1 MIQFQFEKQLDA
13 ASGKMLLEIDLAF
26 DSGQLLALYGKSG
39 AGKTSILRMLA
50 GFMLPDRGRITFNDR
65 LWLDTEKKFFLKPQK
80 RRVGFVFQDYALF
93 PNMTVEQNLRFALQR
108 HQTGN
113 VINELV
119 ELVELEGLRH
129 KKPEKLSGGQQQ
141 RVALARALVQRPQL
155 LLLDEPLSALDAEL
169 RIKLQKYIRRL
180 HEAFGLTTILVSHN
194 VDEVRAMADW
204 VYCLEAGK
212 VIESGPPE
220 QVLQSSNSSRLSA
233 RVTHITG
240 APRGATAQ
248 LDINGQVLSVPVP
261 PSAKWKVGDWVWVDV
276 G

>member
-129 KKPEKLSGGQQQ
+129 KKPGKLSGGQQQ

-240 APRGATAQ
+240 APGGATAQ